1 MEKKPWYKRKK
12 VLKWAGITFLALMA
26 LGFILDVTGYTDK
39 AEEERQVQQAAA
51 QAQKDAEKQA
61 KQAEDKAKAD
71 IKAAEDKAKA
81 DAKAEKDRLANRS
94 SSEILIDAVTD
105 VYGKDAIVS
114 VEYNESSHEAVVII
128 RQEVGWSA
136 NSLRAGLL
144 DDTVRLLKE
153 LRAIDGLQT
162 LNLQANAPLTDK
174 YGNTEDG
181 LVMTT
186 QFYSETLAKIN
197 YDNFRAENIP
207 DIADVYWQHPALN
220 KD

>member
-12 VLKWAGITFLALMA
+12 FLKWAGITFLALVA
-26 LGFILDVTGYTDK
+26 LGFLLDVTGYTDK

-51 QAQKDAEKQA
+51 QAQKDAEKQL
-61 KQAEDKAKAD
+61 KAE

-81 DAKAEKDRLANRS
+81 DAKSAAEKAEKDRLANRS
-94 SSEILIDAVTD
+94 SSEILSDVVTD

-114 VEYNESSHEAVVII
+114 VEYNESSHEAVVVI
-128 RQEVGWSA
+128 RKEVGWSA

-144 DDTVRLLKE
+144 DDTVKLLKE
-153 LRAIDGLQT
+153 LRAIDGLDT

-197 YDNFRAENIP
+197 YDNFKAANIP